1 MTLHVH
7 IVREPEP
14 AIARELADALPGVA
28 LCFGD
33 KPDAATEILVTGRPS
48 AEQLE
53 ACPQLRAL
61 IIPWAGLPK
70 PTAELMLSRPQV
82 AVHNLHHNA
91 AATAEMAVALL
102 LAAAKS
108 IPRGDAALRGGDW
121 SMRFELS
128 HAVQLAGRNA
138 LVLGL
143 GEIGRRVARACLGL
157 SMSVSAIS
165 RNGGAVESIDVSRP
179 QRIRDMLPKADALL
193 VCLPATAETEGLLGE
208 TELALLPRNCVLV
221 NVARGAIIDE
231 AALFHALK
239 SGRLFAAGL
248 DVWWRYPQGEAA
260 SAPSEY
266 PFHELPNVVMSPHRG
281 GHVRD
286 TEQQRYRALAQLLQA
301 TARGEDMPN
310 RVNLEHGY

>member
-1 MTLHVH
+1 VH

-14 AIARELADALPGVA
+14 AIAHELAVALPGIA
-28 LCFGD
+28 LSFGD
-33 KPDAATEILVTGRPS
+33 KPPAATEILVAGRPTAS
-48 AEQLE
+48 QLE
-53 ACPQLRAL
+53 ACPQLQAL

-70 PTAELMLSRPQV
+70 PTAELMLSRPHV
-82 AVHNLHHNA
+82 SIHNLHHNA
-91 AATAEMAVALL
+91 AATAEMAIALL

-108 IPRGDAALRGGDW
+108 IPRGDAALRLGDW
-121 SMRFELS
+121 SMRFEFQ
-128 HAVQLAGRNA
+128 HAVQLEGRNA

-143 GEIGRRVARACLGL
+143 GEIGRRVARACTGLG
-157 SMSVSAIS
+157 MSVSAIS
-165 RNGGAVESIDVSRP
+165 RNGRAVDGIDVSRP
-179 QRIRDMLPKADALL
+179 ERLRELLPKADALL
-193 VCLPATAETEGLLGE
+193 ICLPATTETEGLLGE
-208 TELALLPRNCVLV
+208 AELALLPRQCVLV

-239 SGRLFAAGL
+239 EGRIFAAGL

-281 GHVRD
+281 GHVQD

-301 TARGEDMPN
+301 AARGEDMPN
-310 RVNLEHGY
+310 RVNLENGY